1 MVAVAADGLAHRH
14 AEILTRALQARM
26 HDEGTA
32 KHCGRLAVAA
42 DGHVAEPLTR
52 QRAEMVRIAPERLL
66 AVGDRALVVLGDE
79 ADGRALV
86 PAFGKLG
93 SARDHA
99 GEDVLGRGEI
109 AALHQLDPFAQE
121 RVDLRVAGAMPHG
134 PQLGFGSC
142 RRGVVGS
149 DQGLEAFGFGHGAP
163 SLRRVGA
170 KSKMNG
176 AMPARFSGKVVL
188 ITGGG
193 GGIGRAAAERFVSE
207 GARVALVESAAAVE
221 KAGGEVLTVNADVTR
236 LADVERY
243 AETAVKRFGVID
255 VFFNNAGVLGA
266 VKPLVDYPEETFDRV
281 MAVNVKAVWLGMKV
295 VAPLMRARGGGA
307 IVNTASIAGL
317 RGSPNIIAYTAS
329 KHAVVGLTRA
339 ASLELARHRIR
350 VNAVCPA
357 PIETPMARQLEV
369 DVKRERLTATIPMR
383 RYGAPEEVAA
393 LVAFLASPDASYI
406 TGGIYTVDGGAM
418 A

>member
-1 MVAVAADGLAHRH
+1 M
-14 AEILTRALQARM
+14 ALQA
-26 HDEGTA
+26 
-32 KHCGRLAVAA
+32 C
-42 DGHVAEPLTR
+42 
-52 QRAEMVRIAPERLL
+52 
-66 AVGDRALVVLGDE
+66 
-79 ADGRALV
+79 
-86 PAFGKLG
+86 
-93 SARDHA
+93 
-99 GEDVLGRGEI
+99 
-109 AALHQLDPFAQE
+109 
-121 RVDLRVAGAMPHG
+121 RVD
-134 PQLGFGSC
+134 
-142 RRGVVGS
+142 
-149 DQGLEAFGFGHGAP
+149 
-163 SLRRVGA
+163 A

-193 GGIGRAAAERFVSE
+193 GGIGRAAAERFASE
-207 GARVALVESAAAVE
+207 GARVALVDLAPAALAESAAAVE
-221 KAGGEVLTVNADVTR
+221 KAGGEVLTVHADVTR

-339 ASLELARHRIR
+339 ASLELARHGIR

-369 DVKRERLTATIPMR
+369 DVKRERLTATIPLR
-383 RYGAPEEVAA
+383 RYGAPGEVAA
-393 LVAFLASPDASYI
+393 LVAFLASADAAYI
-406 TGGIYTVDGGAM
+406 TGAIYTVDGGAM